1 MCRMRHTLSNCD
13 SWAQRIDQITIMLSR
28 LWICNAIMQS
38 CQASLDTIIIII
50 WPKIHTYLYWCSS
63 AMVCVI
69 FSGIITND
77 MIINISLMFLSSSS
91 RSYSQWCGSPMASVS
106 WPSARFRNFC
116 RLMAVHTPL
125 PKHSYFSAY
134 VKMILYSIKHYET
147 MSSCQQKDLW
157 TVICAIV
164 K

>member
-1 MCRMRHTLSNCD
+1 MCRMRVTLSNCD

-91 RSYSQWCGSPMASVS
+91 RSYSQWCGSPMASVRS
-106 WPSARFRNFC
+106 S
-116 RLMAVHTPL
+116 
-125 PKHSYFSAY
+125 PKGSLFFPKISFFLKFKIRDLSFSKN
-134 VKMILYSIKHYET
+134 VNVVFIGKSEFF
-147 MSSCQQKDLW
+147 
-157 TVICAIV
+157 V
-164 K
+164 